1 MRFWDLFKMAYP
13 KQPAA
18 NIKLAAA
25 ILFLTTGD
33 NYTNL
38 QYQFRVHAST
48 LSKFMPDVCDAI
60 YRKMK
65 NEYLRVSI
73 SSFHI
78 SQKN

>member
-1 MRFWDLFKMAYP
+1 MTTQDFDQILGLILGFW
-13 KQPAA
+13 
-18 NIKLAAA
+18 
-25 ILFLTTGD
+25 D

-65 NEYLRVSI
+65 NEYLRVGI
-73 SSFHI
+73 FSFHI